1 MKKYVLL
8 IGILFSGYLNA
19 QVAAGPINDQIICDS
34 SLNNGFDRIDL
45 TSFNLEALGNQSPNL
60 FTVSYFETQQEATT
74 NTNPVLA
81 TDYTNTTNPQT
92 MFVRVE
98 NVSNGNFAV
107 TTIRLFVANQP
118 TGSGVTAAT
127 VCAISTAIGTIVFDI
142 DDVASII
149 QQMNPSTANFQV
161 SYFYNQIDADANVN
175 AIPSNSTVTLMT
187 SGTVLFRRYSELNT
201 AQCYGVEAI
210 SIFAANCG
218 QNQLQDLYVCEDAN
232 GLGCFD
238 LSINDLPALGN
249 NSTNTHSV
257 SYHLIQADAA
267 NNTNPVPPTY
277 CSQVGNQQVFVRV
290 EEIATG
296 TEDATQSFFINV
308 NETPDLYSFTPVVG
322 CDVDADGLIE
332 WESISVINE
341 ITNVPNNNFT
351 LQYYL
356 TQADA
361 DNQVNSVGFMAN
373 FTTLTG
379 LNIVYVRTQFDATGC
394 ASVSPLQLIENN
406 NCFTAGS
413 PNDLIGCLQ
422 TPNTVACFDLSENE
436 SLIMGINN
444 PVDFT
449 IFYYDSLIDARAG
462 FNPITSATNYCIGSS
477 EVIHARLEQN
487 LTGNYYTVP
496 FDLLIQTLAF
506 DFNTLTDLSECDDDL
521 NSSVIFDLT
530 DFASQLNTTNPI
542 TYFPTSQDAQNGSSA
557 IQSPAAF
564 EILVANGTR
573 QIFLLETVTNDCD
586 IIYSGTIRPQGN
598 CNNAY
603 DCSNAQSLC
612 ERIGQPFINVFD
624 GSNAVLGN
632 YYPFSSSL
640 GPRNPTWFYIPIETS
655 GDITLE
661 VYQNSQADFMGQD
674 LDIDFVIYGP
684 FTNPT
689 SQCGNLTITDYVD
702 HSFSIVMP
710 EIGQINN
717 AQSGEFYL
725 ILTSNFS
732 NQPGFLK
739 VELGAGST
747 ATVNCDGI
755 KMQSFLDVNLNGVV
769 DAADQSFPLGV
780 FEWERNSSGNIMQVA
795 TPLGSYS
802 IYDIDPI
809 NSYDL
814 AFKVLPA
821 YALNYRVSPATYAGV
836 TVPANSGEVNKY
848 FLVTPIAAYEDV
860 VVYILPQNQP
870 RPGFMYKETV
880 YYANLGSLMV
890 PVGQVVFDYD
900 PALNIVNVTDPSATI
915 TPASVTIS
923 YATLAPFEIR
933 SFDVEMQIPTIPA
946 VTLGDLLTNVA
957 VISPVTND
965 LTPSNNTSTSVQII
979 IGSYDPNDKM
989 ESRGEFINPA
999 AFGPNDYFFYTVRF
1013 ENTGTASAINVRIED
1028 TLDAQLDWNSIE
1040 MIDASHNYVMERIE
1054 EQVVWRFDTIMLPD
1068 ATTDPV
1074 GANGHVYFKIKPL
1087 AFSEGTAIPNTAEI
1101 YFDFN
1106 PAIITNTFTT
1116 TFRTPLSNPDVEETV
1131 FSLTPNPA
1139 SNQIR
1144 VNFNQVMQV
1153 ASITL
1158 YDLRGRVTLLQKLT
1172 QNQLQIDIS
1181 ELKKGVYLAK
1191 FVHGDQTYTS
1201 KLIKK

>member
-1 MKKYVLL
+1 MKKYLL
-8 IGILFSGYLNA
+8 LLVMLFSVYLNA
-19 QVAAGPINDQIICDS
+19 QVSAGPINDQVICDS
-34 SLNNGFDRIDL
+34 LMNNGFRSINL
-45 TSFNLEALGNQSPNL
+45 IRFNLEALGNQSSNT
-60 FTVSYFETQQEATT
+60 FSVSYFETQQDALNDT
-74 NTNPVLA
+74 NSVLA
-81 TDYTNTTNPQT
+81 ADYTNITNPQT

-98 NVSNGNFAV
+98 NTANGNFAV
-107 TTIRLFVANQP
+107 TTLSLFVVNQP
-118 TGSGVTAAT
+118 AGSGVTAAT
-127 VCAISTAIGTIVFDI
+127 ICVISTANGSIVFDI
-142 DDVASII
+142 ESVESMV
-149 QQMNPSTANFQV
+149 QQMNPSAFNLQA
-161 SYFYNQIDADANVN
+161 SYFYNQMDADANMNV
-175 AIPSNSTVTLMT
+175 IPSNSTVTLMT
-187 SGTVLFRRYSELNT
+187 SGTPLFRRYSDSNT

-210 SIFAANCG
+210 TIFAANCG

-238 LSINDLPALGN
+238 LSINDIPALGN
-249 NSTNTHSV
+249 NSANTHSV
-257 SYHLIQADAA
+257 SYHFIQADAA
-267 NNTNPVPPTY
+267 NNVNPVPPSY

-308 NETPDLYSFTPVVG
+308 NETPDLYSFTPVIG
-322 CDVDADGLIE
+322 CDIDTDGLIE

-341 ITNVPNNNFT
+341 ITNAANNTFT
-351 LQYYL
+351 VQYYL
-356 TQADA
+356 SLADA

-373 FTTLTG
+373 LSTLTG
-379 LNIVYVRTQFDATGC
+379 VNVVYVRTQFDTTGC

-406 NCFTAGS
+406 NCFTSGS
-413 PNDLIGCLQ
+413 PNDLIRCIQ
-422 TPNTVACFDLSENE
+422 SPNTLACFDLSENE
-436 SLIMGINN
+436 SLIMSNNN

-462 FNPITSATNYCIGSS
+462 SNPITNTTNYCIGSS

-496 FDLLIQTLAF
+496 FDLLIQTVAF

-521 NSSVIFDLT
+521 SSSVIFDLT

-564 EILVANGTR
+564 DILVANGTR
-573 QIFLLETVTNDCD
+573 QIFLLESVTNACD

-624 GSNAVLGN
+624 GSNAVSGN

-640 GPRNPTWFYIPIETS
+640 GPSNPTWFYIPIETS
-655 GDITLE
+655 GDVTLE
-661 VYQNSQADFMGQD
+661 VYQNSQPDFMGQD
-674 LDIDFVIYGP
+674 LDIDFIVYGP

-689 SQCGNLTITDYVD
+689 SQCGNLTISDYVD
-702 HSFSIVMP
+702 HSFSVVMP

-780 FEWERNSSGNIMQVA
+780 FEWERNSSGNLMQVT
-795 TPLGSYS
+795 TPAGNYS
-802 IYDIDPI
+802 IYDIDPT

-814 AFKVLPA
+814 AFDVFPA
-821 YALNYRVSPATYAGV
+821 YTANYSVSPATYSGV
-836 TVPANSGEVNKY
+836 TVPTNSGVVNKD
-848 FLVTPIAAYEDV
+848 FLVTPLAAYEDV
-860 VVYILPQNQP
+860 VVYIVPQNQP
-870 RPGFMYKETV
+870 RPGFMYTETV
-880 YYANLGSLMV
+880 YYTNLGTAMV
-890 PVGQVVFDYD
+890 SVGQVVFDYD
-900 PALNIVNVTDPSATI
+900 PTVSIVNVTDPSATI

-923 YATLAPFEIR
+923 YAALAPFEIR
-933 SFDVEMQIPTIPA
+933 SFDVEMQIPNIPT
-946 VTLGDLLTNVA
+946 VNLGDLLTNVA
-957 VISPVTND
+957 AISPGAND
-965 LTPSNNTSTSVQII
+965 LTPSNNTSTSSQII

-989 ESRGEFINPA
+989 ESRGKFINPVE
-999 AFGPNDYFFYTVRF
+999 FGPNDYFYYTVRF

-1028 TLDAQLDWNSIE
+1028 TLDSQLDWNSIE
-1040 MIDASHNYVMERIE
+1040 MIDASHDYVMERME
-1054 EQVVWRFDTIMLPD
+1054 GQVVWRFDNIMLPD

-1074 GANGHVYFKIKPL
+1074 GANGHVYFRIKPL

-1106 PAIITNTFTT
+1106 PAIITNTFTS
-1116 TFRTPLSNPDVEETV
+1116 TFQTPLSNPDVEETV

-1139 SNQIR
+1139 SNHIT
-1144 VNFNQVMQV
+1144 VNFNNVMQE
-1153 ASITL
+1153 ASLTL
-1158 YDLRGRVTLLQKLT
+1158 YDLRGRVTLFQKLT

-1181 ELKKGVYLAK
+1181 ELKQGVYLAK
-1191 FVHGDQTYTS
+1191 FVNEDQTYTC
-1201 KLIKK
+1201 KFIKR